1 MTQDMVHS
9 RTRQFK
15 HVEGNETLMTD
26 YEKQNIKI
34 LKNSNM

>member
-1 MTQDMVHS
+1 MTQDMVHW
-9 RTRQFK
+9 RTWQFK

-34 LKNSNM
+34 LKNSNI

>member
-9 RTRQFK
+9 RSRQFK
-15 HVEGNETLMTD
+15 RVEGYETLMTD